1 MERYPSMISKGIHP
15 PKYYTNKH
23 LASSTYAGI
32 ITTSSEWAVCSLVI
46 MSERLSP
53 TIIMLPPATP
63 TKHTLTLTIIRP
75 HLHEYIHQGRTSSS
89 THVCSCVCYILNNF
103 ILKQSAKF
111 IRGKAGVAK
120 PTLWWT
126 YVIIT
131 SLTWIGVNIAY
142 PLRHWHG
149 SGWT

>member
-1 MERYPSMISKGIHP
+1 
-15 PKYYTNKH
+15 
-23 LASSTYAGI
+23 
-32 ITTSSEWAVCSLVI
+32 

-63 TKHTLTLTIIRP
+63 TKHTLTLTIIRL

-89 THVCSCVCYILNNF
+89 THVCSCVRYILNNF

-111 IRGKAGVAK
+111 IRRKAGVAK

-131 SLTWIGVNIAY
+131 SLTWIGVNIADPVSRRCKNVANRCTS
-142 PLRHWHG
+142 PLLDRAHAARANDLAHAARANG
-149 SGWT
+149 HTHYV